1 MSIWPN
7 RSSSGAAAED
17 WRSGDDRAVRVPASA
32 RRRRLVMAGL
42 LRALAITVVLV
53 GLYYL
58 APLDALSRP
67 PAPATFAAAFLV
79 LIAAMVWQVRAVL
92 TSPNPA
98 VRAIEGIA
106 ATTPLFLLLFAATY
120 YSQAHSH
127 PQSFNVAGL
136 TRTDTLYFA
145 VTVFSTVGFG
155 DITATSQLTRTL
167 VTLQMILDLIVLGLG
182 ARIIVGAVRL
192 GRERNAGPQ
201 GAQRDQG

>member
-1 MSIWPN
+1 M
-7 RSSSGAAAED
+7 
-17 WRSGDDRAVRVPASA
+17 VV
-32 RRRRLVMAGL
+32 GL
-42 LRALAITVVLV
+42 LRALAITTVLV

-67 PAPATFAAAFLV
+67 PAGATFAAALLV

-98 VRAIEGIA
+98 VRAIEGMA

-120 YSQAHSH
+120 YVQARSD
-127 PQSFNVAGL
+127 PQAFNVAGL

-155 DITATSQLTRTL
+155 DITATSQLARIV
-167 VTLQMILDLIVLGLG
+167 VTLQMILDLVVIGLG
-182 ARIIVGAVRL
+182 ARVIVGAVRV
-192 GRERNAGPQ
+192 GRDRNAGPQ
-201 GAQRDQG
+201 GAS

>member
-1 MSIWPN
+1 MTGVRGMNIW
-7 RSSSGAAAED
+7 S
-17 WRSGDDRAVRVPASA
+17 DRAVLATH
-32 RRRRLVMAGL
+32 RRLVLTAL
-42 LRALAITVVLV
+42 LRALTITAVFV

-67 PAPATFAAAFLV
+67 PTPAMFVAALLV
-79 LIAAMVWQVRAVL
+79 LLAATVWQVRAVL

-98 VRAIEGIA
+98 VRAIEGMA

-120 YSQAHSH
+120 YIQARSH

-155 DITATSQLTRTL
+155 DITATSQLTRIL
-167 VTLQMILDLIVLGLG
+167 VTLQMILDLVVIGLG
-182 ARIIVGAVRL
+182 ARVIVGAVRV

-201 GAQRDQG
+201 GAQRGES